1 MTPATTAPAS
11 NIIEKTIRGIEL
23 WEVEQTATAL
33 PGFDYIVAH
42 YVEWDQRLGRWLNV
56 LLVRVEQPAA

>member
-42 YVEWDQRLGRWLNV
+42 YVEWDQRLG
-56 LLVRVEQPAA
+56 AG